1 MSTVNPYQSITK
13 RTFQSALIH
22 LLETEYKLVG
32 SHRIIQMIA
41 EDVDRLRQE
50 FFPRAE
56 SIGRGCLVWT
66 ATRDEGQKAR
76 PGKRTE
82 EYGTATVA
90 LPLVTDDDI
99 AEKLRPCPRGQ
110 APARNRQRDIT
121 RLARIVKAAEEQG
134 ALLTIAELSVI
145 LNRGQGSIRQYIQEH
160 YAANGELLPLKGYRM
175 DQGASPTHKS
185 QIIDLY
191 ERGMEPPDIARETGH
206 SLKAVDRY
214 IKEYERVKLLLGKGL
229 SVKEIS
235 HLVGRGQKVVRE
247 YIEIAIRYHP
257 DLAPRTD

>member
-13 RTFQSALIH
+13 RTFQSAIIH

-50 FFPRAE
+50 FFPQAE
-56 SIGRGCLVWT
+56 NIGRGYLVWT
-66 ATRDEGQKAR
+66 ATQDEGQKAR
-76 PGKRTE
+76 PGKPTE
-82 EYGTATVA
+82 EYGTVTVA

-99 AEKLRPCPRGQ
+99 AERLTPCSPSEIR
-110 APARNRQRDIT
+110 ARSRQRDIT
-121 RLARIVKAAEEQG
+121 RLVRLVKTAEKQG
-134 ALLTIAELSVI
+134 ALLTMAELSVI
-145 LNRGQGSIRQYIQEH
+145 LNRGQDAIRQYIQEH
-160 YAANGELLPLKGYRM
+160 YTTTGELLPLKGYRM
-175 DQGASPTHKS
+175 DQGASPTHKA

-191 ERGMEPPDIARETGH
+191 ERGMEPPDIARETRH
-206 SLKAVDRY
+206 SLKSVDRY
-214 IKEYERVKLLLGKGL
+214 LKDYERVKVLLGKGL

-257 DLAPRTD
+257 DLTPGTD